1 MRQSHVQLHQMV
13 FRHLE
18 ELELDGGRAVVLGPV
33 DLPELV
39 EQRLRRGRRGR
50 PVGPLPGQEARL
62 ELFMHDVVR
71 LIVFI
76 QAVARA
82 IVDKFQVGAGEGLGM
97 ARGAGLDPRLVP
109 LHTPGV
115 KYSLANPW
123 HEGIIRPANLTH
135 RVVAE
140 FPLVLEMA
148 ALAGRELLPALHH
161 HILEL

>member
-1 MRQSHVQLHQMV
+1 QLD
-13 FRHLE
+13 R
-18 ELELDGGRAVVLGPV
+18 GRAVALRPI

-39 EQRLRRGRRGR
+39 EQRLRWGRRGR

-71 LIVFI
+71 LVVFI

-82 IVDKFQVGAGEGLGM
+82 VIHKLHVCACEGLGM
-97 ARGAGLDPRLVP
+97 ARGASLDPRLVP
-109 LHTPGV
+109 LHTPVV

-140 FPLVLEMA
+140 FALVLHMT
-148 ALAGRELLPALHH
+148 ALAGRELLPALNNC
-161 HILEL
+161 ILEL